1 MKGSYLLESEIID
14 NKIKKC
20 EIGNYYLGS
29 YKNEIFNVLYIGR
42 SDTCLNSRLKD
53 HIDEDGFESCTHF
66 KYIIQTSVTDA
77 YKKECQDF
85 HTYYGTKGNLNE
97 YHPAQPSGLGKR
109 VLCPESTCEKSK

>member
-1 MKGSYLLESEIID
+1 MKGPYLLESKTID
-14 NKIKKC
+14 NKIKQG
-20 EIGNYYLGS
+20 EIGNYHLGS

-42 SDTCLNSRLKD
+42 SDICLNSSLKD

-85 HTYYGTKGNLNE
+85 HTYHGTKGNLNIN
-97 YHPAQPSGLGKR
+97 HPAQPSGFGKR
-109 VLCPESTCEKSK
+109 IPCPVSDCEESK